1 MQKIN
6 LLGYTMPQMEG
17 LLTKFGAH
25 SFHGRQVYKWLYNI
39 RQFDFN
45 LMTDLSK
52 ELRTRLQESC
62 TIEGL
67 TLQTKSVSRDGTEK
81 YLFRLHDG
89 HPVESVLIPDDD
101 RQTLC
106 ISSQAGCAVGCKFC
120 ATGTMGL
127 LRDLTA
133 GEIIGQLLY
142 ARETH
147 GDDAFTNVVMMGMG
161 EPLMN
166 YNAVMDAVKI
176 MVNEV
181 GLAMGAKRIT
191 VSTSGVTPKIK
202 KMADSGLKPRLAVSL
217 HAATQEKRRRIMP
230 IADTFGLDGLI
241 EATRYYSEVTASRVT
256 FEYVLLRDFN
266 DSKDDVGKLGRLVR
280 GIDCKVNLLAY
291 NPVPGLAFE
300 RPSDERVDWFARQLL
315 EMVPAVTVRR
325 SRGRDIEAACGQLAA
340 RQRDNTQ

>member
-1 MQKIN
+1 
-6 LLGYTMPQMEG
+6 LPQMEG
-17 LLTKFGAH
+17 LLTKLGAH
-25 SFHGRQVYKWLYNI
+25 SFHGRQVYKWLYNV
-39 RQFDFN
+39 RQFDFQ

-52 ELRTRLQESC
+52 ELRTRLDESC
-62 TIEGL
+62 TVKGL
-67 TLQTKSVSRDGTEK
+67 SLQTKSISRDGTEK

-89 HPVESVLIPDDD
+89 HPVESVLIPEDY
-101 RQTLC
+101 RRTLC
-106 ISSQAGCAVGCKFC
+106 ISSQAGCAIGCKFC

-127 LRDLTA
+127 LRDLSV

-142 ARETH
+142 AKEIH
-147 GDDAFTNVVMMGMG
+147 GDDAFSNVVMMGMG

-166 YNAVMDAVKI
+166 YNAVMDAVRI
-176 MVNEV
+176 MVNES
-181 GLAMGAKRIT
+181 GFSMSAKRIT

-202 KMADSGLKPRLAVSL
+202 KMAESGLKPRLAISL

-230 IADTFGLDGLI
+230 IADTFSLEGLI
-241 EATRYYSEVTASRVT
+241 EATRHYSEVTASRVT
-256 FEYVLLRDFN
+256 FEYVLLKDFN

-340 RQRDNTQ
+340 RQQNNSH